1 MSQVVR
7 RKTRSRKTSLVLDIS
22 PANVEKQS
30 SVTDSV
36 NQSSS
41 MSSERDEK
49 DSMECDKKA
58 LVIDDIIDNF
68 DLDDELKIDENTP
81 VNVNRIEVSS
91 NNGKSVELMDEKEQ
105 DSDSYVDIDEE
116 EEELDEEII
125 DDEEYV
131 QPTTNIKGVYGLSI
145 IEDKKNNISR
155 S

>member
-7 RKTRSRKTSLVLDIS
+7 RKTRSRKTSLVLDS

-145 IEDKKNNISR
+145 IEDKKK
-155 S
+155 